1 MKQINPTDY
10 HLFLQQAEAA
20 AGDFV
25 YPRSIAE
32 GRQSGEIYT
41 HGDAVLFHH
50 FCGFAYLSGN
60 PEQAFL
66 EKIRAQFFDY
76 SAPNRRFLLITDQ
89 PNIAAYYTG
98 DSAILAEQRLYFRA
112 DHAPQIAVP
121 EGYSLSEVTPDLLP
135 RLKGRIVPAFSWES
149 DAQYLQNGIGYCV
162 LHGDEV
168 AAWAFSAAVT
178 AEFVDIGVETREA
191 FRQKGLAGCAAAAVM
206 QAVISQ
212 GKTPVWACHAQNIG
226 SSKTAQALGFHRTH
240 ICTVLH
246 RNS

>member
-66 EKIRAQFFDY
+66 EKIRAQFFDNP
-76 SAPNRRFLLITDQ
+76 APNRRFLLI
-89 PNIAAYYTG
+89 PIRRM
-98 DSAILAEQRLYFRA
+98 SLHIIRAILPFPQSSGCIFVPIMHRRSRYRKAIRCQKSHWNSCRVWKDGLSRLSHGKAMHSICRTASVIACFMA
-112 DHAPQIAVP
+112 MKSLPGHSAPQ
-121 EGYSLSEVTPDLLP
+121 
-135 RLKGRIVPAFSWES
+135 
-149 DAQYLQNGIGYCV
+149 
-162 LHGDEV
+162 
-168 AAWAFSAAVT
+168 
-178 AEFVDIGVETREA
+178 
-191 FRQKGLAGCAAAAVM
+191 
-206 QAVISQ
+206 
-212 GKTPVWACHAQNIG
+212 
-226 SSKTAQALGFHRTH
+226 
-240 ICTVLH
+240 
-246 RNS
+246 

>member
-66 EKIRAQFFDY
+66 EKIRAQFFDNP
-76 SAPNRRFLLITDQ
+76 APNRRFLLITDQ

>member
-1 MKQINPTDY
+1 MKQIHPTEY
-10 HLFLQQAEAA
+10 HLFLQRAKAA
-20 AGDFV
+20 AGDSV

-32 GRQSGEIYT
+32 GRQTGEIYT
-41 HGDAVLFHH
+41 HRDAALFHH
-50 FCGFAYLSGN
+50 YCGFAYLSGN
-60 PEQAFL
+60 PDRAFL
-66 EKIRAQFFDY
+66 EEISAQFFDHP
-76 SAPNRRFLLITDQ
+76 APIRRFLLITDHAD
-89 PNIAAYYTG
+89 IAAYYAR
-98 DSAILAEQRLYFRA
+98 DPAILAEERLYFYA

-121 EGYSLSEVTPDLLP
+121 EGYTLSEITSDLLP
-135 RLKGRIVPAFSWES
+135 RLEGRIVPAFSWES

-162 LHGDEV
+162 LHDDAV

-178 AEFVDIGVETREA
+178 AEFVDIGVETREV
-191 FRQKGLAGCAAAAVM
+191 FRRKGLAACAAAAVM

-226 SSKTAQALGFHRTH
+226 SAKTAQALGFHQTH